1 MEAVASMQASVATAA
16 AARLGGALSD
26 AQYFE
31 SGMVKPDDI
40 RKQLDV
46 GTTKDKLDAMKRI
59 VALISLGKDAS
70 HFYPSVV
77 KNVVAQSFDVRKLVY
92 MYLVHYAEDKPD
104 LALLAINTLQKDLS
118 HPSQL
123 IRALALRVLSSIRV
137 KTILQVV
144 IHGITA
150 ATKDSSPYVRKTA
163 ANAIPKVFA
172 LDEETLDILLEPLG
186 VLLGDRSGMVIGSA
200 VAALQEIAPSRYD
213 LLHPHFRS
221 LCGMLIDL
229 DEWSQTIVLNALLTY
244 ARDNLRRPSYFQEGE
259 ALDVVSDLGA
269 DVDDFEGG
277 DTSTSF
283 DDYGGGSIPHEADEV
298 DPDLKLLLSSS
309 RLLLKSI
316 NSAVTLSV
324 VSMYYHLASPAEFKN
339 TAVQPLMRMLRLD
352 RCSQF
357 LALKSLVRVVWR
369 FPQAVAPYA
378 GELLVSSAD
387 GIPVRKLKMKVLTL
401 LLKRVSGRNAKQLH
415 NLLLPQI
422 TRYVDSQTEIA
433 QEACQALG
441 NIATTNSALTH
452 SCVRVL
458 TDVIVSSSSTSAVSA
473 AEELRKL
480 LQRQPGAYEAE
491 QRLLAK
497 LLAKS
502 MITKPDARA
511 SIIWIVGEFAEKIPE
526 INPEVLRRLVVGFGT
541 ESRAVKLQTLTF
553 AAKLVARMKKSAKR
567 ASETTESLVTFDVV
581 GDSLSVPTAEKD
593 DIRVKLFRYL
603 LDLAGNDAD
612 FDVRER
618 ARLLKQVYFAPDSNG
633 SQIFEIYA
641 DVLLRPKPLPAGT
654 DENGVGSM
662 PDIPEGASLGSLAET
677 VGRIPQ
683 NFHPLP
689 NWTES
694 PTDASAR
701 DNGRGSLHKSHV
713 HSNRLE
719 IRGGAIAFDSESELD
734 EESSEESDDASGT
747 EETTDDDDPASKP
760 QDDPFAFMPAA
771 RKLPT
776 LREAARQTQPKSPK
790 RSSTKGSP
798 SSSAVQGKNASLLEL
813 LSSPSQTKKA
823 DEVGG
828 FNLIESLSSA
838 SPNRSLNRKGAGP
851 RKWRRLVE
859 TWNSNG
865 LEIDYGFCRVT
876 NPQAWSELPVAVRL
890 RNSSDHDIFAITCK
904 SVASGAHK
912 VEVRAFPTIEKL
924 TPTAET
930 EATMTCVITTGRPE
944 AIPIR
949 VSSSV
954 GSCDGEMRPTP
965 GEILRPD
972 TSLTLG
978 QFMTLEHQLGGT
990 FANEADI
997 EVETT
1002 PAFAWQGKVR
1012 DVVVEHANVAA
1023 PWSGGQRPMDEL
1035 LLTGLTLGSEH
1046 PVLISI
1052 RPREDHQNHAILRVS
1067 CEDLLLASSL
1077 LQTLKSKLLKSTRAE
1092 KK

>member
-1 MEAVASMQASVATAA
+1 MDAVANMQASVATAA

-46 GTTKDKLDAMKRI
+46 GTMKEKLDAMKRI

-70 HFYPSVV
+70 QFYPSVV

-118 HPSQL
+118 HQSQL

-144 IHGITA
+144 IHGIAA

-172 LDEETLDILLEPLG
+172 LDEETLDILLEPLAR
-186 VLLGDRSGMVIGSA
+186 LLGDRSGMVIGSA

-244 ARDNLRRPSYFQEGE
+244 ARDNLRRPSYFQDGE
-259 ALDVVSDLGA
+259 PLEVASDLGA
-269 DVDDFEGG
+269 GGEDFGGG

-283 DDYGGGSIPHEADEV
+283 DDCGGGSTPHEARDEV

-324 VSMYYHLASPAEFKN
+324 VSMYYHLASPTEFKN
-339 TAVQPLMRMLRLD
+339 TAVQPLMRLLRLD
-352 RCSQF
+352 RCSQY
-357 LALKSLVRVVWR
+357 LALKSLVRVVSR

-387 GIPVRKLKMKVLTL
+387 GIPVQKLKMKVLTL
-401 LLKRVSGRNAKQLH
+401 LLRRLSGRSPTQQLH
-415 NLLLPQI
+415 KLLLPHI
-422 TRYVDSQTEIA
+422 TRYIDSGPDIA
-433 QEACQALG
+433 QLACQALG
-441 NIATTNSALTH
+441 IIATTNSTLTH
-452 SCVRVL
+452 SSARVL
-458 TDVIVSSSSTSAVSA
+458 TDVIVSSSSASAASA

-502 MITKPDARA
+502 MVSKPDARA

-526 INPEVLRRLVVGFGT
+526 INPELLRGLVVGFRT
-541 ESRAVKLQTLTF
+541 ESTAVKLQTLTF
-553 AAKLVARMKKSAKR
+553 AAKLVARMRKSAER
-567 ASETTESLVTFDVV
+567 DSETTESLVTFDVV
-581 GDSLSVPTAEKD
+581 GDSLSVSTSAKD
-593 DIRVKLFRYL
+593 DIRVKLFRYAL
-603 LDLAGNDAD
+603 ELAGKDAD

-633 SQIFEIYA
+633 SQLFEIYS
-641 DVLLRPKPLPAGT
+641 DVLLRSKPLPAGM
-654 DENGVGSM
+654 DEIGIGSM
-662 PDIPEGASLGSLAET
+662 PDFPEGASLGSLAEAI
-677 VGRIPQ
+677 GRVPQ

-694 PTDASAR
+694 PTDSAAR
-701 DNGRGSLHKSHV
+701 DGGRGSLHKSHV
-713 HSNRLE
+713 HSSRLQ
-719 IRGGAIAFDSESELD
+719 IRDGAAAFDSESESEVD
-734 EESSEESDDASGT
+734 EESSGDSDDASET
-747 EETTDDDDPASKP
+747 TDETTDDDDPTPKL
-760 QDDPFAFMPAA
+760 QDDPFAFIPAA

-776 LREAARQTQPKSPK
+776 QGEGTGQTQSTTLK

-798 SSSAVQGKNASLLEL
+798 SSGAVQGKNVSLLEL
-813 LSSPSQTKKA
+813 LSSPTQTKKA
-823 DEVGG
+823 DEVDG
-828 FNLIESLSSA
+828 FNLIESLSTA
-838 SPNRSLNRKGAGP
+838 SPRRSPKSKGAP
-851 RKWRRLVE
+851 PKKWRRLVE
-859 TWNSNG
+859 SWHSNG
-865 LEIDYGFCRVT
+865 LEIEYSFGRVT
-876 NPQAWSELPVAVRL
+876 NPHARSELPVSIRL
-890 RNSSDHDIFAITCK
+890 RNSSDHDIFAITCR

-912 VEVRAFPTIEKL
+912 VEVRAFSTIEKL
-924 TPTAET
+924 SPASET

-978 QFMTLEHQLGGT
+978 QFMTLEQQLGGT
-990 FANEADI
+990 FPNEADV
-997 EVETT
+997 EVQTT
-1002 PAFAWQGKVR
+1002 PAFAWQVR
-1012 DVVVEHANVAA
+1012 IEPGDKN
-1023 PWSGGQRPMDEL
+1023 
-1035 LLTGLTLGSEH
+1035 
-1046 PVLISI
+1046 LIGCL
-1052 RPREDHQNHAILRVS
+1052 D
-1067 CEDLLLASSL
+1067 
-1077 LQTLKSKLLKSTRAE
+1077 
-1092 KK
+1092 

>member
-1 MEAVASMQASVATAA
+1 
-16 AARLGGALSD
+16 
-26 AQYFE
+26 
-31 SGMVKPDDI
+31 VKPDDI

-46 GTTKDKLDAMKRI
+46 GTTKDRLDAMKRI

-118 HPSQL
+118 NPSQL

-144 IHGITA
+144 IHGITV

-172 LDEETLDILLEPLG
+172 LDEETLDILLEPLAL
-186 VLLGDRSGMVIGSA
+186 LLGDRSGMVIGSA

-221 LCGMLIDL
+221 LCGVLIDL

-244 ARDNLRRPSYFQEGE
+244 TRDNLRQPSYFEEGE
-259 ALDVVSDLGA
+259 ALEAASDLAANGEDFGGA
-269 DVDDFEGG
+269 DN
-277 DTSTSF
+277 STSF
-283 DDYGGGSIPHEADEV
+283 DDCGIGSTPHEADEV

-316 NSAVTLSV
+316 NAAVTLSV
-324 VSMYYHLASPAEFKN
+324 VSMYYHLASPTEFKN
-339 TAVQPLMRMLRLD
+339 TAVQPLMRLLRLD
-352 RCSQF
+352 RCSQY
-357 LALKSLVRVVWR
+357 LALKCLVRVVWR

-387 GIPVRKLKMKVLTL
+387 GIPVRKLKMTVLTL
-401 LLKRVSGRNAKQLH
+401 LLRRVSGRSAEQLH

-422 TRYVDSQTEIA
+422 TRCVDSEGEIA
-433 QEACQALG
+433 RVACQALG

-452 SCVRVL
+452 ATVRVL
-458 TDVIVSSSSTSAVSA
+458 TDVIVSSTATSAASA

-480 LQRQPGAYEAE
+480 LQRQPGSYEAE

-526 INPEVLRRLVVGFGT
+526 INLEVLRRLVVGFRR
-541 ESRAVKLQTLTF
+541 ENRAVKLQTLTF
-553 AAKLVARMKKSAKR
+553 AAKLVARMKKLGR
-567 ASETTESLVTFDVV
+567 RDSETTKSLVTFDVV
-581 GDSLSVPTAEKD
+581 GDSLSVPSAAKD
-593 DIRVKLFRYL
+593 DIRAKLFRYV

-641 DVLLRPKPLPAGT
+641 DILLRPTPLPVSGT
-654 DENGVGSM
+654 DENGIGSM

-677 VGRIPQ
+677 VGRVPR
-683 NFHPLP
+683 NFRPLP

-701 DNGRGSLHKSHV
+701 DNGRGSLQKSDV
-713 HSNRLE
+713 HSNRFE
-719 IRGGAIAFDSESELD
+719 IRGGVSAFDSESELD
-734 EESSEESDDASGT
+734 EESSEESDDTSEAD
-747 EETTDDDDPASKP
+747 ETTDDDDPAMKL
-760 QDDPFAFMPAA
+760 QDDPFAFIPAA
-771 RKLPT
+771 RMPAT
-776 LREAARQTQPKSPK
+776 HGEYSGQPQSTNLK

-798 SSSAVQGKNASLLEL
+798 SSGAVQGKNVSLMEL

-823 DEVGG
+823 GEVGG

-838 SPNRSLNRKGAGP
+838 SPHLSQSGKRTIPN
-851 RKWRRLVE
+851 KWRRLVE
-859 TWNSNG
+859 SWSSNG
-865 LEIDYGFCRVT
+865 LEIDYSFSRVT
-876 NPQAWSELPVAVRL
+876 NAQAWSELPVAVRL
-890 RNSSDHDIFAITCK
+890 RNSSDRDIFGITCK
-904 SVASGAHK
+904 SLASGAHK

-924 TPTAET
+924 SPAAEA
-930 EATMTCVITTGRPE
+930 EATMICAITTGRPE

-965 GEILRPD
+965 GEILRPN
-972 TSLTLG
+972 TSITLG
-978 QFMTLEHQLGGT
+978 QFMTLEQQLGGT

-997 EVETT
+997 EIETT
-1002 PAFAWQGKVR
+1002 PAFAWQSKVM

-1035 LLTGLTLGSEH
+1035 LFTGLTLGSEH

-1077 LQTLKSKLLKSTRAE
+1077 LQTLRKKLTRSNRAE
-1092 KK
+1092 NK